1 LCPNKPYPTKKI
13 GKTFC
18 GQKKPIPF
26 PSVKMILPRITRSLV
41 GQRALSTRCLH
52 LHAFRIV
59 STQVFSLP
67 GAAKTVTGSCFQQT
81 RRESTDV
88 QIPHWIQPGDW
99 VCGNCHGHNF
109 RSRTLCFTC
118 QDPNLKGR
126 TFYRKGDWCCPKCE
140 IQVPGH
146 YPPPSHKFAYSV
158 GRNDHCIKCLT
169 EKDSEYEYPLSNR
182 DFGMDYPGEII

>member
-1 LCPNKPYPTKKI
+1 MCPSKPYKEDRQNFLRTKK
-13 GKTFC
+13 TV
-18 GQKKPIPF
+18 PS

-41 GQRALSTRCLH
+41 GQRAFSTRCLH
-52 LHAFRIV
+52 LHPFRIV
-59 STQVFSLP
+59 STQVVSRP
-67 GAAKTVTGSCFQQT
+67 GAAKTVSGSCFQQT

-126 TFYRKGDWCCPKCE
+126 TFYRKGDWFCPKCE
-140 IQVPGH
+140 TQVPGH
-146 YPPPSHKFAYSV
+146 HPPSHKFAYLV
-158 GRNDHCIKCLT
+158 GRNDNCTKCMTLK
-169 EKDSEYEYPLSNR
+169 EAEYEYPLSNR
-182 DFGMDYPGEII
+182 DFGMNHPGEII